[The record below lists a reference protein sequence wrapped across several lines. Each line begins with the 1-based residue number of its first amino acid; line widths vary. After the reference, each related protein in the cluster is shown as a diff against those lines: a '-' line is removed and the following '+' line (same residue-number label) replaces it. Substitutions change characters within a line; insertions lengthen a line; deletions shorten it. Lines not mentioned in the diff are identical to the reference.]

1 MGYLEVF
8 LTLVV
13 VGLIVG
19 TILALTN
26 VINIPGIT
34 PNNTADLEYNKLQ
47 NLLNKNNT
55 ESEPEEPEPE
65 EPEPEEPIV
74 PTSNVPPPPVAPTPA
89 LTYNTHGNN
98 GGVPGNQFCGGAWG
112 GGKMCKYGINNATG
126 TPIACDAVL
135 TAGNYSFQC
144 DGPATYNT
152 PGNNGSVDG
161 NQYCGG
167 VWGGGKMCKYG
178 KNADTGTLVT
188 CNQGLGA
195 GLFSFQ
201 CDGPATYNTP
211 GNNGTVIGTDF
222 CRKIGKLCKYGKNA
236 STGTSVACDAAL
248 VAGGNYSFQCD
259 GAATYNTP
267 GNNGSAL
274 GKDFCQGAGKL
285 CKDGINI
292 VTGSPVTCDQGLAAG
307 NYSFQCEGVYTNN
320 ALHWP
325 RIENEICS
333 IGTDCLGYVA
343 GQPTLACDRGKCVYQ
358 KKDWSGFY
366 YAPSECKGS
375 GHSQAGT
382 C

>member
-74 PTSNVPPPPVAPTPA
+74 PTSNVPPPPVPPTVAPAPA

-188 CNQGLGA
+188 CNQGL
-195 GLFSFQ
+195 
-201 CDGPATYNTP
+201 
-211 GNNGTVIGTDF
+211 
-222 CRKIGKLCKYGKNA
+222 
-236 STGTSVACDAAL
+236 
-248 VAGGNYSFQCD
+248 
-259 GAATYNTP
+259 
-267 GNNGSAL
+267 
-274 GKDFCQGAGKL
+274 
-285 CKDGINI
+285 
-292 VTGSPVTCDQGLAAG
+292 AAG